1 MGAHITK
8 QQPPPGYVSI
18 AVDLEL
24 TKRKHLETLKQLTDA
39 LDELEKARERIRNL
53 EIILY
58 DTPRD

>member
-1 MGAHITK
+1 MGAHQSK
-8 QQPPPGYVSI
+8 PGYTSI
-18 AVDLEL
+18 AVELEL

-58 DTPRD
+58 DNPRD